1 MWFSIYAV
9 IWFHLVWAT
18 PYNVLDYFQCNE
30 QHITFFIMS
39 LPCGVKN
46 FNWSSFFVKN
56 PKIYSYKLCNTKLT
70 FVFKSDIKLD
80 SAYFSFVDYAL
91 LSSLAKSRLLN
102 QPMETAKGL
111 TRRSRVSKRLANW
124 NFITSFRFSRLLW
137 LFSPAKKAS
146 RAAGGS
152 FDGINWSFRVKIGT

>member
-39 LPCGVKN
+39 LPCGVK
-46 FNWSSFFVKN
+46 F